1 MQYHTKSS
9 GPDVAAFRAAL
20 AKAVSLATGSGVNE
34 IIFLV
39 HTLQMLDGGVFEEVL
54 GERFVAAFAKNK
66 VAAMSGVRTHLETEK
81 IQSTCDRAVIFAPFV
96 SSKLLAKVIGD
107 HRSADVVYVP
117 WAREELAAYTADH
130 PTSVQI

>member
-1 MQYHTKSS
+1 MLYHTHST
-9 GPDVAAFRAAL
+9 GPDAAAFRNAL
-20 AKAVSLATGSGVNE
+20 AKAVSLATSSGVNE

-39 HTLQMLDGGVFEEVL
+39 HTIQMLEGGVFEEVL

-66 VAAMSGVRTHLETEK
+66 VAAISGVRTHLETEK
-81 IQSTCDRAVIFAPFV
+81 IRSACDRAVVFAPFV
-96 SSKLLAKVIGD
+96 SSKLLYKTIAD

-117 WAREELAAYTADH
+117 WAAEELASYAADH

>member
-1 MQYHTKSS
+1 MQYHTNSS
-9 GPDVAAFRAAL
+9 GPDVAAFRTAL
-20 AKAVSLATGSGVNE
+20 AKAVSLATGCGVNE

-66 VAAMSGVRTHLETEK
+66 VGSISGVRAHLETEK
-81 IQSTCDRAVIFAPFV
+81 IQSACDRAVMFAPFV

-107 HRSADVVYVP
+107 YRSAGVVYVP
-117 WAREELAAYTADH
+117 WAAEELASYTATH